1 MPKRHYAGTSRG
13 GRPIVATRDVIVE
26 CGQVLE
32 ENRWTAWSHVD
43 REEEKEE
50 EEKKKKE
57 KEKEKEKGKNDDEG
71 AHRRERI
78 ADNQTERPPRGFSS
92 HGRG

>member
-13 GRPIVATRDVIVE
+13 GPIVATRDVIVE
-26 CGQVLE
+26 CGRVETE
-32 ENRWTAWSHVD
+32 ENLWTAWLHVD
-43 REEEKEE
+43 REEEREE

-57 KEKEKEKGKNDDEG
+57 KGNKKGKNDDEV
-71 AHRRERI
+71 HRRERI
-78 ADNQTERPPRGFSS
+78 ADKQTERHPRGFSS

>member
-13 GRPIVATRDVIVE
+13 GPIVTTRDVTVE

-32 ENRWTAWSHVD
+32 ENRWTACLHVD

-50 EEKKKKE
+50 EKKRKKEE
-57 KEKEKEKGKNDDEG
+57 KEKEEGKNDGE

-78 ADNQTERPPRGFSS
+78 ADKQTERPPRGFSS
-92 HGRG
+92 RGRE